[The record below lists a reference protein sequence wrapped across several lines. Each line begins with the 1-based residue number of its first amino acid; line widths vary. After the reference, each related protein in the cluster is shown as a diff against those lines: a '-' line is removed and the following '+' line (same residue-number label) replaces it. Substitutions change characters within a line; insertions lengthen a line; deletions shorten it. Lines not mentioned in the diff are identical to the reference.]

1 MIWPPHFLQYCRPLF
16 SVFMKRAT
24 NSAPFVTFTSSG
36 FHKVNALTGPADH
49 ERQEL
54 Q

>member
-1 MIWPPHFLQYCRPLF
+1 M
-16 SVFMKRAT
+16 
-24 NSAPFVTFTSSG
+24 NSLPRVTLTRSG

-54 Q
+54 QWQ